1 MEQWEIKAFKFA
13 QESHKG
19 QIDKEGKDYFINHI
33 LPVVSILKMAI
44 RDNESFSGTDYQR
57 MITAGYLHDTIEDC
71 HNRVIHFEIKMKTQY
86 GERIHH
92 YILVDKENIERIFGK
107 EVYELVKEVTHTKSQ
122 VFPNLK
128 TLDGYILKFAD
139 RLANLSRRKGGMNE
153 KELKRYMKCSVFWKS
168 E

>member
-1 MEQWEIKAFKFA
+1 MEQWEIQAFKFA
-13 QESHKG
+13 QVAHKG

-44 RDNESFSGTDYQR
+44 RDNESFPQQR
-57 MITAGYLHDTIEDC
+57 YREMIEAGYLHDTVEDTKVSLSNIADC
-71 HNRVIHFEIKMKTQY
+71 FGPRVMK
-86 GERIHH
+86 
-92 YILVDKENIERIFGK
+92 LVE
-107 EVYELVKEVTHTKSQ
+107 EVTHTKSQ

-153 KELKRYMKCSVFWKS
+153 NELKRYMEHSVFWKS